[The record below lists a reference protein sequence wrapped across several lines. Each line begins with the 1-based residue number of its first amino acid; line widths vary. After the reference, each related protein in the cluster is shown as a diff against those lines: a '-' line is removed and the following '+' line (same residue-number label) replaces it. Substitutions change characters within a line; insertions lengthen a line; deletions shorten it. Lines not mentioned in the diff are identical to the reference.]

1 MAKSKNQKNKKQTD
15 KKPASNL
22 KQLLENKKSAE
33 VAKKHTP
40 ADKKAAATAMT
51 QAPIKRGGGGGRKA
65 K

>member
-1 MAKSKNQKNKKQTD
+1 MAKGKKQTD

-22 KQLLENKKSAE
+22 RQLLENKKSA
-33 VAKKHTP
+33 VAAKNVTP
-40 ADKKAAATAMT
+40 AEKKAAAKAMT